1 MRISNT
7 ERNEIADILSKH
19 FAEGRLDSDEFEE
32 RVGKVMNA
40 KTRGDLAGLL
50 DDLPRLGP
58 PPREPRRRRPIG
70 YWILVL
76 VLALFVAS
84 ALAIPPHVHVPWL
97 LIGIVALVLWRKTRH
112 RNRWHRHDVVSPGS

>member
-112 RNRWHRHDVVSPGS
+112 RNRWHRHDVVSPG

>member
-19 FAEGRLDSDEFEE
+19 FAEGRLDSDEFDE

-50 DDLPRLGP
+50 DDLPSPGP
-58 PPREPRRRRPIG
+58 PPREPRPRRPLG
-70 YWILVL
+70 HWILVL
-76 VLALFVAS
+76 VLVLLVAS
-84 ALAIPPHVHVPWL
+84 ALAVPPHLHVPWL
-97 LIGIVALVLWRKTRH
+97 LIGIVALVLWRKSRH
-112 RNRWHRHDVVSPGS
+112 RYRWHRHDLASRG

>member
-32 RVGKVMNA
+32 RVGKVMSA

-112 RNRWHRHDVVSPGS
+112 RNRWHRHDVVSPG

>member
-58 PPREPRRRRPIG
+58 PPPEPRRRRPIG
-70 YWILVL
+70 YWVLVL
-76 VLALFVAS
+76 LLALFVAS

-112 RNRWHRHDVVSPGS
+112 RNRWHRHDVVSPG